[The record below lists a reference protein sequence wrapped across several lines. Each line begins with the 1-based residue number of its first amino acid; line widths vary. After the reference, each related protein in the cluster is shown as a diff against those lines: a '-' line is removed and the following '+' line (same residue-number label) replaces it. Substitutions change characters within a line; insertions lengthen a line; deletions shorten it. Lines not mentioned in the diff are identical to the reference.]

1 MAAVEALKF
10 SQKYP
15 FSRTAKNVLKE
26 MNLSLED
33 VSMETI
39 KRARV
44 MIELASI
51 GKEYEVEEINH
62 SELLKNEILAFPVAK
77 IMLSFLNKNQLNEK
91 FALMLSKTTFNYLAK
106 EKNRNEILLN
116 LADDLD
122 LKFSLSNDENFFV
135 TLNLLDY
142 LKINFNEEFLKLV
155 NQKVKAG
162 KVYLDENDFMRF
174 ISELVFTRIYESL
187 PADVHNVPSKFKIMS
202 RELAMDVVASQKRY
216 AEFKFTGK
224 VKPEFFP
231 PCVSEIYNSLLE
243 GKNIQHSARF
253 VLATFLAGVGMSS
266 NDIIEIFK
274 KAPNY
279 KESTTKYQVE
289 RIAGKKGTKYAP
301 PSCAKIKEYTL
312 CNSKTCNVKHPLSY
326 YKRELSKERKNKQ
339 KQSEKSTKESDV
351 Q

>member
-15 FSRTAKNVLKE
+15 FSRTAKNVLRE
-26 MNLSLED
+26 MNLSLEE
-33 VSMETI
+33 VPLETM

-77 IMLSFLNKNQLNEK
+77 ILLSFLNKNSLNEK
-91 FALMLSKTTFNYLAK
+91 FAIMVSKTTFNYLSK
-106 EKNRNEILLN
+106 EKKRNEILLN

-122 LKFSLSNDENFFV
+122 LKVSLSNDENFFI

-155 NQKVKAG
+155 NQKVKSG

-174 ISELVFTRIYESL
+174 IAELVFIKIFESL
-187 PADVHNVPSKFKIMS
+187 PADITNVPSKFRTMS
-202 RELAMDVVASQKRY
+202 QELALDVIASQKRY

-224 VKPEFFP
+224 IKPEYFP
-231 PCVSEIYNSLLE
+231 PCVSAIYNDILE
-243 GKNIQHSARF
+243 GKNIPHSARF
-253 VLATFLAGVGMSS
+253 YLATFLAGIGMQSS
-266 NDIIEIFK
+266 EIIEIFK
-274 KAPNY
+274 KASNY

-289 RIAGKKGTKYAP
+289 RIAGKKGIKYAP

-312 CNSKTCNVKHPLSY
+312 CNSKACNVKHPLSY
-326 YKRELSKERKNKQ
+326 YKREFANEKKNKQ
-339 KQSEKSTKESDV
+339 TNSEKKTKEK
-351 Q
+351 

>member
-15 FSRTAKNVLKE
+15 FSRTAKNVLRE
-26 MNLSLED
+26 MNLSLEE
-33 VSMETI
+33 VPIETI
-39 KRARV
+39 KRAKV
-44 MIELASI
+44 MIELAAI

-77 IMLSFLNKNQLNEK
+77 ILLSFLNKSSLNEK
-91 FALMLSKTTFNYLAK
+91 FAMMVSKTTFNYLSK

-135 TLNLLDY
+135 TLDLFDY
-142 LKINFNEEFLKLV
+142 LKINFNEDYLKLV

-162 KVYLDENDFMRF
+162 KVYVDENDFMRF
-174 ISELVFTRIYESL
+174 ISELVFTRIYDSL
-187 PADVHNVPSKFKIMS
+187 PADINNVPSKFKTMS
-202 RELAMDVVASQKRY
+202 RELALDVIASQKRY
-216 AEFKFTGK
+216 TEFKFTGK
-224 VKPEFFP
+224 IKPEYFP
-231 PCVSEIYNSLLE
+231 PCVSEIYDSILE
-243 GKNIQHSARF
+243 GKNISHSARF
-253 VLATFLAGVGMSS
+253 FLATFLAGIEMPSS
-266 NDIIEIFK
+266 EIIEIFK

-289 RIAGKKGTKYAP
+289 RIAGKKGTKYTP
-301 PSCAKIKEYTL
+301 PSCVKIKEYTL

-326 YKRELSKERKNKQ
+326 YKRELAKEKKNKQ
-339 KQSEKSTKESDV
+339 KKNEKQTKDA
-351 Q
+351 